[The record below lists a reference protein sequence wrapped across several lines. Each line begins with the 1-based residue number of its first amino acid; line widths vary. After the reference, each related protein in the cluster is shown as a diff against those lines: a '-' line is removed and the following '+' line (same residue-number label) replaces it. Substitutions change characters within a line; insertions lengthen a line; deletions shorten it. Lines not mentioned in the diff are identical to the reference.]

1 MPVPS
6 PRSGSRA
13 LGVKETFTVD
23 VFKFVPTVYASK
35 QISNCNCV
43 LLRNAKIAKEKKIC
57 FFCFRFAVTTYSIIF
72 LYLLLVEPAPQHK
85 LYSATATVPVPI
97 SGRIGTVSSSYIRYL
112 TVYRLLIRDQI
123 IWLSLIKN

>member
-85 LYSATATVPVPI
+85 LYSATAT
-97 SGRIGTVSSSYIRYL
+97 YIRSNRYRILQLYPLSDRISTVNKRSDYL
-112 TVYRLLIRDQI
+112 VVPY
-123 IWLSLIKN
+123 